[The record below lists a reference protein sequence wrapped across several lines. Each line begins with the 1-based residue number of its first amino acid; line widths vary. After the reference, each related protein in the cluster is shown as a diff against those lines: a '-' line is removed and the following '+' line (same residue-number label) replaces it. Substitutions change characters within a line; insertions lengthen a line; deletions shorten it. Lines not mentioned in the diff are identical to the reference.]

1 MTTTSTGD
9 PLGHLVDPGISRP
22 LPAPLVTGRRD
33 LLATIRDLRTIG
45 DADLPR
51 PWPWKGGSEEEI
63 RYGFYRIG
71 ESFELAGIV
80 AQARIRA
87 AGIER
92 GRAADRIAP
101 ATAARWD
108 LQGLSLSLPDPA
120 WDADPGHQEW
130 TVRQTMAHVIGS
142 QRYYGVGTAWW
153 QAQAYAA
160 EDPTLPTMT
169 PESVYEGL
177 PGEEAEGEGT
187 SFEVRDRL
195 DDVVDRSSEALGGL
209 PAERLG
215 FGARWSGFAVDI
227 DFRLGRWSSHIR
239 EHTVQVEKTM
249 AMIDHRQT
257 ENDRLVRLLLAAWG
271 RAEAVVYC
279 ASDAHD
285 AAGLLATAAANARL
299 TATDLLHHARG

>member
-1 MTTTSTGD
+1 MAAV
-9 PLGHLVDPGISRP
+9 H
-22 LPAPLVTGRRD
+22 
-33 LLATIRDLRTIG
+33 DLRTIG

-71 ESFELAGIV
+71 ESLELAGIE

-92 GRAADRIAP
+92 GRAADRIAQ

-108 LQGLSLSLPDPA
+108 LQGLLLPLPDPA
-120 WDADPGHQEW
+120 WDADPGNREW
-130 TVRQTMAHVIGS
+130 TVRQTMAHVIGT
-142 QRYYGVGTAWW
+142 QRHYGVVTAWW

-160 EDPTLPTMT
+160 EDPMLPPVT
-169 PESVYEGL
+169 PDAAYEDL
-177 PGEEAEGEGT
+177 PSEEAEGAGT
-187 SFEVRDRL
+187 SSEVRDRL

-209 PAERLG
+209 PVERLG

-239 EHTVQVEKTM
+239 EHTVQVEKTL
-249 AMIDHRQT
+249 AMIDHRPT

-271 RAEAVVYC
+271 RAEAVVHG
-279 ASDAHD
+279 ALDADD
-285 AAGLLATAAANARL
+285 AASLLATAAANARL
-299 TATDLLHHARG
+299 TATDLLHYARG